1 MINRNFVSIIGG
13 AGHVGTPLGLALSSK
28 SYNVI
33 LIDKNQKNIKK
44 INSGIMPFVED
55 GCETLL
61 KKMIY
66 KKKILATNKLDE
78 IKKCKYIIVCIG
90 TPINKKFKPNLK
102 KFYSFFYNL
111 RKYLNKNHVI
121 IIRSSIYPG
130 VCKKVFNIVKNH
142 CKNLSYCPERIAQGK
157 SLIELPKLSQIVS
170 AENIYAKKE
179 SAKIFKKVCKKII
192 YTKIIEAELIKLFS
206 NAYRYINFSIA
217 NQFYLICKN
226 QGLDFFKIRNLMRD
240 NYKRNDDIP
249 SAGFT
254 AGPCLLKDTMQLSS
268 FQNHRFPLFKAAM
281 SINESL
287 PQFIIDQLNKRYN
300 LKRKTVG
307 ILGLSFKAEND
318 DIRDS
323 LSIKL
328 LKKLKS
334 KKIKTLQSD
343 EYYKDKKNIDK
354 NTLIKKS
361 DIIIIATPHKTYKNI
376 KINKNKKVLIDVWGL
391 TQKYS

>member
-1 MINRNFVSIIGG
+1 MINRNFICIIGG
-13 AGHVGTPLGLALSSK
+13 AGHVGAPLGLALSSK
-28 SYNVI
+28 GYNVV

-44 INSGIMPFVED
+44 INQGIMPFVEYR
-55 GCETLL
+55 CAKLL

-66 KKKILATNKLDE
+66 KKKIFATNKLDE

-90 TPINKKFKPNLK
+90 TPINNKFKPNLK
-102 KFYSFFYNL
+102 KFINFFYNL

-130 VCKKVFNIVKNH
+130 VCNKVFNIVKNL

-170 AENIYAKKE
+170 GKNNKAKIE
-179 SAKIFKKVCKKII
+179 SGKIFKKVCKKII
-192 YTKIIEAELIKLFS
+192 YTEIIEAELIKLFS
-206 NAYRYINFSIA
+206 NAYRYINFSIS

-240 NYKRNDDIP
+240 NYKRNADIP
-249 SAGFT
+249 LAGFT

-268 FQNHRFPLFKAAM
+268 LYNHKFPLFRAAM
-281 SINESL
+281 SINENL
-287 PQFIIDQLNKRYN
+287 PQFIIKKLDEEYN
-300 LKRKTVG
+300 LRKKIVG
-307 ILGLSFKAEND
+307 VLGLSFKAEND

-328 LKKLKS
+328 LKKLQS
-334 KKIKTLQSD
+334 KKIRTLQSD

-354 NTLIKKS
+354 NILINKS
-361 DIIIIATPHKTYKNI
+361 DIIIIATPHKAYKNLKI
-376 KINKNKKVLIDVWGL
+376 KKNKVLVDIWGL
-391 TQKYS
+391 VQKYL

>member
-1 MINRNFVSIIGG
+1 MTNGNFVSIIGG
-13 AGHVGTPLGLALSSK
+13 AGHVGAPLGLALSSK
-28 SYNVI
+28 GYNVI
-33 LIDKNQKNIKK
+33 LIDKNKENIKK
-44 INSGIMPFVED
+44 INHEEMPFIEE
-55 GCETLL
+55 GCAKLL

-66 KKKILATNKLDE
+66 KKKIFATSKLDE

-90 TPINKKFKPNLK
+90 TPINNKFKPNLR
-102 KFYSFFYNL
+102 KFFNFFYKL
-111 RKYLNKNHVI
+111 RKYLHKDHVI

-130 VCKKVFNIVKNH
+130 VCDRVFNIVKER

-157 SLIELPKLSQIVS
+157 SLTELPKLSQIISGKNVK
-170 AENIYAKKE
+170 AKIE
-179 SAKIFKKVCKKII
+179 SGKIFKKICKKII

-206 NAYRYINFSIA
+206 NAYRYINFSIS

-226 QGLDFFKIRNLMRD
+226 EGLDFFKVRNLMRD
-240 NYKRNDDIP
+240 NYKRNADIP
-249 SAGFT
+249 LAGFT

-268 FQNHRFPLFKAAM
+268 FYNHRFPLFHDAM

-287 PQFIIDQLNKRYN
+287 PRFIINKLNEKYN
-300 LKRKTVG
+300 LKKKTVG
-307 ILGLSFKAEND
+307 VLGLSFKAEND

-343 EYYKDKKNIDK
+343 EYYEDKKNVDK
-354 NTLIKKS
+354 NVLIKKS
-361 DIIIIATPHKTYKNI
+361 DIIIIATPHKAYKNI
-376 KINKNKKVLIDVWGL
+376 KINKNKVLVDVWGL
-391 TQKYS
+391 TQKY